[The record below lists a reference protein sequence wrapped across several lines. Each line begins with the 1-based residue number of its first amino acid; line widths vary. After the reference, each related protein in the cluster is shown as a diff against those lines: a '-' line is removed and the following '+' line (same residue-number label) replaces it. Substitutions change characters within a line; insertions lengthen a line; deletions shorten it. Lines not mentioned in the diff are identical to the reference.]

1 MTKIAVIGAGRTSL
15 EMMKETEKREFPVDN
30 IVRQLYVVQQIC
42 GQTYTDL
49 HPFYEHINDAV
60 KYMNDLKAQMNSKF
74 RVIKRLEFLVA

>member
-1 MTKIAVIGAGRTSL
+1 MYSMNKDGKVKWIPIEAQ
-15 EMMKETEKREFPVDN
+15 ETEKRELPVDN